1 MVPQPTHLRLLRRAL
16 RAPGCV
22 TRSGGR
28 SPKMGGSDTAASP
41 SRGRPFCGLAHTGR
55 LDYKD
60 LADLCQAVTLRTL
73 DGRAFGTV
81 DVTGATS
88 IAELKQAATAAL
100 ATAAAAKEADGEVDG
115 EADDEVDGEVSE
127 EVDEMVDGMS
137 EAEAKLKLKE
147 MLRDAGGRKRGR
159 SGAADTPPPPPTA
172 PGAV

>member
-1 MVPQPTHLRLLRRAL
+1 
-16 RAPGCV
+16 
-22 TRSGGR
+22 
-28 SPKMGGSDTAASP
+28 MGGSDAAVSP

-60 LADLCQAVTLRTL
+60 LVDLRQAVTLRTL

-88 IAELKQAATAAL
+88 IAELKQAARAAV
-100 ATAAAAKEADGEVDG
+100 ATAAAAKEEG
-115 EADDEVDGEVSE
+115 EADDEADGEVSE

>member
-1 MVPQPTHLRLLRRAL
+1 MPQPTPLASWGGLSGLLAASRTRDAE
-16 RAPGCV
+16 AP
-22 TRSGGR
+22 
-28 SPKMGGSDTAASP
+28 MGGSDTAASA
-41 SRGRPFCGLAHTGR
+41 SRGRPSCGLEHTGR

-88 IAELKQAATAAL
+88 IAELKQAARAAL
-100 ATAAAAKEADGEVDG
+100 ATAAATK

-137 EAEAKLKLKE
+137 EVDAKRKLKE
-147 MLRDAGGRKRGR
+147 MLRDTGRKRSR
-159 SGAADTPPPPPTA
+159 SSAADTPPPPPTA

>member
-1 MVPQPTHLRLLRRAL
+1 
-16 RAPGCV
+16 
-22 TRSGGR
+22 
-28 SPKMGGSDTAASP
+28 MGGSDTAVSA

-60 LADLCQAVTLRTL
+60 LVDLRQAVTLRTL

-88 IAELKQAATAAL
+88 IAELKQAARAAL
-100 ATAAAAKEADGEVDG
+100 ATAAATK